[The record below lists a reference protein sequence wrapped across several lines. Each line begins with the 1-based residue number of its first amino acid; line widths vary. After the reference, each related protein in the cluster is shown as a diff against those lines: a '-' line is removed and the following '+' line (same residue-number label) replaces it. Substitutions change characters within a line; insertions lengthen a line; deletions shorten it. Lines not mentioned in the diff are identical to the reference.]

1 MRAGRRDQDAAICS
15 TAPRARRACAAWAYD
30 ACSTIRLATASACC
44 TASRLAGGRGTIT
57 IGRGIMVWIAPA
69 AASTALRLGVA
80 QVVVAGDL
88 VVVVGP
94 VGPVPVAQGRRRARR
109 VGVPAGTGMVGITVA
124 LGNLADTGEDCLEID
139 RRRSCVF
146 DE

>member
-1 MRAGRRDQDAAICS
+1 MRPGADGRLGLAH
-15 TAPRARRACAAWAYD
+15 ARRAP
-30 ACSTIRLATASACC
+30 AS
-44 TASRLAGGRGTIT
+44 
-57 IGRGIMVWIAPA
+57 
-69 AASTALRLGVA
+69 

-94 VGPVPVAQGRRRARR
+94 VGSVPVAQGRRRARR
-109 VGVPAGTGMVGITVA
+109 VGVPAGAGMVGITVA
-124 LGNLADTGEDCLEID
+124 FGNHADTGEDCFEID